1 MVNKIEDQIKNVIA
15 DVLGLSVDEVNDGL
29 SPTTVTTWDSL
40 KHMNLVAALEE
51 EFEVMFTVEEI
62 GKMMNYSSIVGYIN
76 SKNDL

>member
-1 MVNKIEDQIKNVIA
+1 MVNKVEDRIKNVIA
-15 DVLGLSVDEVNDGL
+15 DVFGLSVDEVNDDL
-29 SPTTVTTWDSL
+29 SPTTVKTWDSL

-62 GKMMNYSSIVGYIN
+62 GKMMNYSSIVNYIN